1 MLLPMFA
8 ILPASA
14 SDAVVA
20 ADAKSFTEPVNAGSD
35 KYYTTKTL
43 QTVDFTKIKSDAELA
58 AAGVTYLD
66 ASATDSYGVSYVDD
80 GVYYYATSDTGYIL
94 SDVKLASDKSYIVD
108 FTIRANPESHILEAS
123 AAFTDK
129 TTINTTYGGTIDKA
143 GAFKLRLKSSNSSV
157 SKLDNGTYYS
167 DAACTT
173 SIGAMLDSD
182 AQTAIYTNQEDVRV
196 KMLFTGGTWKYAEL
210 SVAGETY
217 YIYYNNASTAHTGY
231 FGFRGVGNTQI
242 VFKNITIS
250 ECSKESATYATV
262 VSDGRTYRVAAGTV
276 IDATVY
282 NETAVALESGG
293 FYYGATA
300 TAEAGKLYTV
310 IAQNSNLFV
319 APVNAGNNKYY
330 PTKTLQT
337 VDFTTIKSDTNL
349 AAAGI
354 TYLDADAT
362 DECGVSYIDGGVN
375 YYTQS
380 DKGYLLSNVKMDSGT
395 NYIVDFTFR
404 GNPTLH
410 ILEASAAFPDK
421 TTISSTV
428 RSTVDGKA
436 FKIRLKD
443 TTALMLDGAQ
453 YYSDSAC
460 TSAIGSQPG
469 EAAQNAAYTDKA
481 DVRVRLLFTGGNLQ
495 YGEVIVDGKTYYVKM
510 NSAKSG
516 QTGYFGFLGI
526 GEVNVVLKNLT
537 ISECST
543 SADSY
548 ATVVSE
554 GRTYRVA
561 AGSTIYA
568 TAYNRSAIAVEAGGT
583 YYDGT
588 VTAEAGKLYNIVI
601 QHSDLFI
608 APVNV
613 GNDKYYT
620 TKTLQTVDF
629 TDIKSDADLTD
640 AGITYLDAVAND
652 GYDISYSNDGL
663 HYCTSN
669 NMGYLLSNV
678 QMSSG
683 TSYIADFTFSVN
695 PSAHIFVASAA
706 FPDKTSI
713 SSSVGTSVDG
723 KSIKIR
729 AKDGYELMLDGAQ
742 YYSDQTYATAVGTQ
756 PDEAAQTAA
765 IADKMDVRVRM
776 LFTGG
781 TWQYAEF
788 IVDGKVYY
796 VKANSAKSGQTGYF
810 GFLGFGAVDVIIK
823 NLTISE
829 CSNTASS
836 YATVVCGSKMYRV
849 AAGTVI
855 DATVYSKNA
864 IAIVENGICTTGA
877 VTAEAGKTYTVRA
890 IEDINITWAG
900 ASVRLT
906 DEPGL
911 RFATLVSK
919 EDISLLDQLK
929 TSGRI
934 KSYSYG
940 TLITYAS
947 YAEEVDGAVTHA
959 ALDAFADKVGIEN
972 SYVDV
977 EATDWYDDTDEDYAF
992 VGSIVKITTNHYTKE
1007 YASAGY
1013 ITVTMADD
1021 SQVTVYTE
1029 YSPANARSVSYV
1041 AACAYYDTSV
1051 QYTDDQNAV
1060 LEAFIGDE
1068 QYYPFVLNGEC
1079 DYTVVYDADDAT
1091 AMKLA
1096 SDVVNALA
1104 ESGIAVALK
1113 ADTSAVSGK
1122 GLYIGATSH
1131 AVSAA
1136 GDAYYI
1142 NSHIGA
1148 DASGNIAVT
1157 GNLEVG
1163 VAKILEEINR
1173 ANAGKID
1180 TILFDESLLG
1190 WYVEDGFANIPKY
1203 EGSGASGATVNHT
1216 FDGYNSY
1223 YIQISGVTKD
1233 DFNTYISKLESE
1245 GYTRDKD
1252 FTSRNGDPVRV
1263 YTNGEALVT
1272 VSYVDYSSSSYS
1284 YDTISGTVAYITIGV
1299 NTVKTS
1305 GVLTRD
1311 TTGGV
1316 CDLQVTLVGTECGYL
1331 IRLTNGHFVIVDGGL
1346 KEYNYDFIYEQ
1357 LVAQNVLDGKPVIE
1371 AWFFTHPHTDHIG
1384 SYLQFAKSYY
1394 KSVELE
1400 TVVQHFPAYEVYDD
1414 ECSEGTAENAASV
1427 VKGMKSNSEAVLNHT
1442 KQYFPEAKIV
1452 TTYRGQRFAFAGVT
1466 FDVFFTSENLYD
1478 SNMINTNSSSVVYQL
1493 TFSGSGKKMLIL
1505 GDMYYDGCKL
1515 LNLIYGTGLAS
1526 DVVQIAHHGYNG
1538 GDSDMYKTVN
1548 APYVIWTNSY
1558 AAATDSSNNLMEKNN
1573 SYNHITGG
1581 LEAATNFQYHIIPTD
1596 SQNTGTPVILKW
1608 GMTKAELQAMGVMT
1622 PVS

>member
-231 FGFRGVGNTQI
+231 FGFRGVGNT
-242 VFKNITIS
+242 K
-250 ECSKESATYATV
+250 
-262 VSDGRTYRVAAGTV
+262 
-276 IDATVY
+276 
-282 NETAVALESGG
+282 
-293 FYYGATA
+293 
-300 TAEAGKLYTV
+300 
-310 IAQNSNLFV
+310 
-319 APVNAGNNKYY
+319 
-330 PTKTLQT
+330 
-337 VDFTTIKSDTNL
+337 
-349 AAAGI
+349 
-354 TYLDADAT
+354 
-362 DECGVSYIDGGVN
+362 
-375 YYTQS
+375 
-380 DKGYLLSNVKMDSGT
+380 
-395 NYIVDFTFR
+395 
-404 GNPTLH
+404 
-410 ILEASAAFPDK
+410 
-421 TTISSTV
+421 
-428 RSTVDGKA
+428 
-436 FKIRLKD
+436 
-443 TTALMLDGAQ
+443 
-453 YYSDSAC
+453 
-460 TSAIGSQPG
+460 
-469 EAAQNAAYTDKA
+469 
-481 DVRVRLLFTGGNLQ
+481 
-495 YGEVIVDGKTYYVKM
+495 
-510 NSAKSG
+510 
-516 QTGYFGFLGI
+516 
-526 GEVNVVLKNLT
+526 VVLKNLT
-537 ISECST
+537 ISECAKDAT
-543 SADSY
+543 DS
-548 ATVVSE
+548 ATVVS
-554 GRTYRVA
+554 
-561 AGSTIYA
+561 
-568 TAYNRSAIAVEAGGT
+568 GG
-583 YYDGT
+583 
-588 VTAEAGKLYNIVI
+588 
-601 QHSDLFI
+601 
-608 APVNV
+608 
-613 GNDKYYT
+613 
-620 TKTLQTVDF
+620 
-629 TDIKSDADLTD
+629 
-640 AGITYLDAVAND
+640 
-652 GYDISYSNDGL
+652 
-663 HYCTSN
+663 
-669 NMGYLLSNV
+669 
-678 QMSSG
+678 
-683 TSYIADFTFSVN
+683 
-695 PSAHIFVASAA
+695 
-706 FPDKTSI
+706 
-713 SSSVGTSVDG
+713 
-723 KSIKIR
+723 
-729 AKDGYELMLDGAQ
+729 
-742 YYSDQTYATAVGTQ
+742 
-756 PDEAAQTAA
+756 
-765 IADKMDVRVRM
+765 
-776 LFTGG
+776 
-781 TWQYAEF
+781 
-788 IVDGKVYY
+788 
-796 VKANSAKSGQTGYF
+796 NS
-810 GFLGFGAVDVIIK
+810 
-823 NLTISE
+823 
-829 CSNTASS
+829 
-836 YATVVCGSKMYRV
+836 YRV

-855 DATVYSKNA
+855 DHTVYNKNTVA
-864 IAIVENGICTTGA
+864 VDTDGA
-877 VTAEAGKTYTVRA
+877 FYYATDKVTAVSGKTYTILGQESASNLFIDPVYAGSTKYYTKKLLQTVDFTKIKSDAELAAAGVTYLDANATDSYGVSYVDDGVYYYATSDTGYILSDVKLASDKSYIVDFTMRVNPESHIFEASAAFTDKTTINATYGTVIDKAGAFKLRLKSSNSSVSKLDNGTYYSDAACTTSIGAMLDSDAQTAIYTNQEDVRVKMLFTGGTWKYA
-890 IEDINITWAG
+890 ELSVAGETYYIYYNNASTAHTGYFGFRGAGNTKVVLKNLTISECEANPTAHSFVKSGNKVYRVGASQTLSAADCTAYNKDTVALEVDGKCFSSVTTENSKAYTVKTLSDINVKSAG
-900 ASVRLT
+900 ASARLKT
-906 DEPGL
+906 DSGL
-911 RFATLVSK
+911 RFASSVSR
-919 EDISLLDQLK
+919 EDIALLEAFKAQ
-929 TSGRI
+929 GII
-934 KSYSYG
+934 KSYNYG
-940 TLITYAS
+940 TIITLAKYAK
-947 YAEEVDGAVTHA
+947 ELNNDLTHE
-959 ALDAFADKVGIEN
+959 ALDAFATEKGIEN

-977 EATDWYDDTDEDYAF
+977 EASGWYTETTDSYIF
-992 VGSIVKITTNHYTKE
+992 VGSIVSIKPENYNRE

-1013 ITVTMADD
+1013 LTITMADN
-1021 SQVTVYTE
+1021 SKVTIYADYV
-1029 YSPANARSVSYV
+1029 PVNARSVSYV
-1041 AACAYYDTSV
+1041 AACAYYDKSV
-1051 QYTDDQNAV
+1051 SYNDTQTQI
-1060 LEAFIGDE
+1060 LTTFIGDRK
-1068 QYYPFVLNGEC
+1068 YYPLAIDGVSE
-1079 DYTVVYDADDAT
+1079 YTVVYDADDTTAKSLAT
-1091 AMKLA
+1091 QIRDAFA
-1096 SDVVNALA
+1096 AAGVTVP
-1104 ESGIAVALK
+1104 LK
-1113 ADTSAVSGK
+1113 ADTSSVSGK
-1122 GLYIGATSH
+1122 GIYIGATSH
-1131 AVSAA
+1131 TLSKAST
-1136 GDAYYI
+1136 AYYL
-1142 NSHIGA
+1142 NCQVGA

-1157 GNLEVG
+1157 GYYESG
-1163 VAKILEEINR
+1163 VARILEKISGMSESSTTTLLLEDNFMGYFAKEGY
-1173 ANAGKID
+1173 AN
-1180 TILFDESLLG
+1180 
-1190 WYVEDGFANIPKY
+1190 VPKY